1 MRTKILFFQPLVWII
16 LFNGRNLIF
25 QITQNLHLMNKP
37 KESKYASHK
46 IAYILEGAI
55 KEFRGFEAIL
65 FVDIGPKYV
74 KNISSRSLKKIYK
87 LRQLK
92 DQQIL
97 RFRDLLTFSLS
108 QFVYFLREREE
119 IFFTY
124 FGPQSLGNFLSFMS
138 IKKLL

>member
-65 FVDIGPKYV
+65 FVDIGPKYFSH
-74 KNISSRSLKKIYK
+74 ISGHR
-87 LRQLK
+87 
-92 DQQIL
+92 
-97 RFRDLLTFSLS
+97 
-108 QFVYFLREREE
+108 
-119 IFFTY
+119 
-124 FGPQSLGNFLSFMS
+124 G
-138 IKKLL
+138 

>member
-1 MRTKILFFQPLVWII
+1 
-16 LFNGRNLIF
+16 
-25 QITQNLHLMNKP
+25 MNKP

-92 DQQIL
+92 DQ
-97 RFRDLLTFSLS
+97 
-108 QFVYFLREREE
+108 
-119 IFFTY
+119 
-124 FGPQSLGNFLSFMS
+124 
-138 IKKLL
+138 

>member
-74 KNISSRSLKKIYK
+74 KNISSRSLKKYTLISLINVELGINVEGVQK
-87 LRQLK
+87 L
-92 DQQIL
+92 
-97 RFRDLLTFSLS
+97 
-108 QFVYFLREREE
+108 
-119 IFFTY
+119 
-124 FGPQSLGNFLSFMS
+124 PNH
-138 IKKLL
+138 